1 MSHYNEDELSAYAL
15 RPEATD
21 DRRTVE
27 QHVSGC
33 RDCRDALDVIEA
45 FDTALHDPLPWEVA
59 DAMPARREAP
69 PQLLDQARAL
79 AAADA
84 QARELVMPLI
94 DSAIRFRE
102 ARIDEDPRFF
112 TPAVIRL
119 LCKVANG
126 MHERQPQFGLVLA
139 DTALSIV
146 EKLPEPLKARS
157 GWYAGTA
164 WKERAN
170 ALRYVGRFRD
180 AEKALDKS
188 EEVFEADDYV
198 EPFDLATVA
207 YVRATV
213 YCEME
218 RFVEAAQLA
227 REAAA
232 VFQLYGDKR
241 RYLSARVVEAS
252 SFYCA
257 DRYSEA
263 LPIYESVV
271 VDARAAEEMWML
283 ALALANAASCHTRL
297 GGFEKAFT
305 YYADSLSVI
314 TELDVPSER
323 TRIFW
328 ALAALKVE
336 SGQYEDGLPEL
347 ENASKQLLSFGL
359 TNDAAL
365 ATLDLIAGL
374 IAVGDTDRVPEL
386 CRAVAATFAA
396 EGLSRNAKKALA
408 YLSETVGSGNAAPED
423 VRHVRTYLARLSV
436 HPQEEFQQLQ

>member
-21 DRRTVE
+21 DRRAVE

-69 PQLLDQARAL
+69 PQLLDQARAF

-84 QARELVMPLI
+84 QARELVMPLV

-102 ARIDEDPRFF
+102 ARIDEDPRFC
-112 TPAVIRL
+112 TLAVIRL
-119 LCKVANG
+119 LCKIANG

-139 DTALSIV
+139 DTALRIA
-146 EKLPEPLKARS
+146 EKLPEPLRGRS
-157 GWYAGTA
+157 AWYTGTA

-180 AEKALDKS
+180 AEEALDWA
-188 EEVFEADDYV
+188 EESFEGDDHV

-213 YCEME
+213 YCETE

-227 REAAA
+227 RDAAT

-241 RYLSARVVEAS
+241 RYLSARMAEAG
-252 SFYCA
+252 SFYCV
-257 DRYSEA
+257 DRYAEA
-263 LPIYESVV
+263 LPTFEAIALE
-271 VDARAAEEMWML
+271 ARAAKEMFLL
-283 ALALANAASCHTRL
+283 AAALHNAASCYTRL
-297 GGFEKAFT
+297 GSFEKASA
-305 YYADSLSVI
+305 YYADALAVV
-314 TELDVPSER
+314 TELEVPTDR
-323 TRIFW
+323 ARILW

-336 SGQYEDGLPEL
+336 SGQYDDGLPEL
-347 ENASKQLLSFGL
+347 ERAHAQLVSLGL
-359 TNDAAL
+359 MNDAAL

-386 CRAVAATFAA
+386 CRAVSATFAA
-396 EGLSRNAKKALA
+396 EGLSRNARKALA
-408 YLSETVGSGNAAPED
+408 YLSEAVGSGNAAPEA
-423 VRHVRTYLARLSV
+423 VRHVRTYLARLAV
-436 HPQEEFQQLQ
+436 HPREEFQQLQ

>member
-21 DRRTVE
+21 DRRAVE

-59 DAMPARREAP
+59 DAMPVRREAP

-84 QARELVMPLI
+84 HARELVMPLI

-112 TPAVIRL
+112 TLAVIRL
-119 LCKVANG
+119 LCKIANG

-139 DTALSIV
+139 DTALRIA

-157 GWYAGTA
+157 AWYTGTA

-180 AEKALDKS
+180 AEEALDWA
-188 EEVFEADDYV
+188 EESFEGDDHV
-198 EPFDLATVA
+198 EPFDLATVS

-213 YCEME
+213 YCETE

-227 REAAA
+227 REAAT

-241 RYLSARVVEAS
+241 RYLSARLAEAG
-252 SFYCA
+252 SFYCV
-257 DRYSEA
+257 DRYAEA
-263 LPIYESVV
+263 LPIFEAVV
-271 VDARAAEEMWML
+271 ADARAAKEMWML
-283 ALALANAASCHTRL
+283 AMALHNAASCCTRL
-297 GGFEKAFT
+297 GGFEKAFEC
-305 YYADSLSVI
+305 YADALSVI
-314 TELDVPSER
+314 KALDVPMDYAR
-323 TRIFW
+323 TLW

-336 SGQYEDGLPEL
+336 SGQYEEGLPEL
-347 ENASKQLLSFGL
+347 ESVQSQLVSLGL
-359 TNDAAL
+359 MNDAAL
-365 ATLDLIAGL
+365 ARLDLIAGL

-386 CRAVAATFAA
+386 CRSVAATFAA

-408 YLSETVGSGNAAPED
+408 YLSETVGSGNAAPEA
-423 VRHVRTYLARLSV
+423 VRHVRTYLARLEI
-436 HPQEEFQQLQ
+436 HPSEEFQRLQ

>member
-21 DRRTVE
+21 DRRAVE
-27 QHVSGC
+27 QHVSSC

-59 DAMPARREAP
+59 ETMPARREAP

-84 QARELVMPLI
+84 QARELVMPLV

-102 ARIDEDPRFF
+102 ARIDEDPRFC
-112 TPAVIRL
+112 TLAVIRL

-139 DTALSIV
+139 DTALRIA

-157 GWYAGTA
+157 AWYAGTA

-180 AEKALDKS
+180 AEEALDWA
-188 EEVFEADDYV
+188 EESFEGDDHV
-198 EPFDLATVA
+198 EPFDLATVS

-213 YCEME
+213 YCETE

-227 REAAA
+227 REAAT
-232 VFQLYGDKR
+232 VFRLYGDKQ
-241 RYLSARVVEAS
+241 RYLAARVAEAG
-252 SFYCA
+252 SFYCV
-257 DRYSEA
+257 DRYAEA
-263 LPIYESVV
+263 LPIFEAIA
-271 VDARAAEEMWML
+271 VDARAAKEMFLL
-283 ALALANAASCHTRL
+283 AVALHNAASCYTRL
-297 GGFEKAFT
+297 GSFEKAFA
-305 YYADSLSVI
+305 YYADALAVV
-314 TELDVPSER
+314 TQLDVPTDR
-323 TRIFW
+323 ARILW
-328 ALAALKVE
+328 AIAALKVE
-336 SGQYEDGLPEL
+336 SGKYEEGLAEL
-347 ENASKQLLSFGL
+347 EGAHAQLAGL
-359 TNDAAL
+359 GLMNDAAL
-365 ATLDLIAGL
+365 ATLDMIAGL
-374 IAVGDTDRVPEL
+374 IAIGETDRVPEL
-386 CRAVAATFAA
+386 CRSVAATFAA
-396 EGLSRNAKKALA
+396 EGLSRNARKALA
-408 YLSETVGSGNAAPED
+408 YLSESVGSGNAAPEA
-423 VRHVRTYLARLSV
+423 VRHVRTYLARLAI